1 MWMME
6 YLQVQPNVESSEIV
20 IMENNEST
28 SESCLANII
37 RHKYVSIIFKV
48 KFKKEKVKYVL
59 NWLTVS

>member
-1 MWMME
+1 MI
-6 YLQVQPNVESSEIV
+6 VVPNVNDGISPTKCAIQSSEIV

-48 KFKKEKVKYVL
+48 KFKKKKK
-59 NWLTVS
+59 